1 MNIVCIGE
9 ALIDFKSTGPLA
21 FQGYVGGSPLNVS
34 VAASRLGGE
43 VGFAT
48 QISKD
53 MFGGY
58 LRRHMH
64 ENGIE
69 TSFVLEHEA
78 PSTLAFVEEIAGEA
92 HFTFNSAGA
101 ADTLYDP
108 QPRPRFPDS
117 VRFVEFGSISLLA
130 EPAASAIVDIVR
142 AHQDRIVIFDPNVRP
157 TLIPNKDA
165 YFEQLKGWLALSHI
179 VKVST
184 QDLRWLYPDMTFAEV
199 AKRWLELGANA
210 VIVTQ
215 GEEGVSV
222 FLPQDARFDVSAPKV
237 KVVDTVGA
245 GDTFTGALMT
255 SLLDEPEFDQ
265 LTEQSWRK
273 VLTFAAAAAAL
284 NCQRSGAQ
292 PPTRSELET
301 FMNSRN
307 I

>member
-53 MFGGY
+53 LFGGY

-64 ENGIE
+64 ENGID
-69 TSFVLEHEA
+69 TGYVLEHDA

-117 VRFVEFGSISLLA
+117 VRFIEFGSISLLA
-130 EPAASAIVDIVR
+130 EPAASAIMDIVR
-142 AHQDRIVIFDPNVRP
+142 DHQDRTVIFDPNVRP
-157 TLIPNKDA
+157 ALITNKDA

-215 GEEGVSV
+215 GEEGVSL
-222 FLPQDARFDVSAPKV
+222 FRPHESRIDVAAPKV

-255 SLLDEPEFDQ
+255 SLLDKSVLAE
-265 LTEQSWRK
+265 LNEQAWRD
-273 VLTFAAAAAAL
+273 VLLFAASAAAL
-284 NCQRSGAQ
+284 NCTRSGAQ
-292 PPTRSELET
+292 PPTRSELEA
-301 FMNSRN
+301 FMQGRA
-307 I
+307 